1 MMRFIDSILNTI
13 TMYRLVFYELLFL
26 LAAASILGIFHLVP
40 YGPLN
45 IAYSTAIIFAVT
57 WIVNKVFAYFYD
69 APSNPESTY
78 ITALILALIIS
89 PPMSFG
95 DPQFFILAGWASA
108 WAIASKY
115 IFAIKEKH
123 LFNPVAFGVAIV
135 CLFLKQGASWWVGT
149 LWMLPFVAVGGFL
162 VARKIQRFDLVIAF
176 GISLVGTILL
186 LSSGE
191 GSGALHIVQQSLLYA
206 PAVFFGT
213 VMLTEPLTAPQ
224 ARYWRIMYAV
234 LAGFLFAPEVHIGS
248 LYLTPELAL
257 LAANVFA
264 YVVSPKQKLMLVLKD
279 RIQLATDTYEFI
291 FTSDRKL
298 SFKAGQYL
306 EWTLAH
312 TNADSRGIRRYLT
325 IASSPTESD
334 IRIGVKFYPKMST
347 FKKRLLALKKG
358 ETIVASQRA
367 GDFVLPE
374 NRKQKLVFIAGGIGI
389 TPFRSMI
396 QYLMDTKQR
405 RDAVLVY
412 VNRSVEDTAYIDLL
426 DNAERD
432 IGLTTLPIFN
442 TPPVHAVPGEF
453 PTTLDSVTIQKEI
466 PDYLERVFY
475 LSGPRGMV
483 TAFSDL
489 LAEIGV
495 PKKHIKKDFFPG
507 FA

>member
-1 MMRFIDSILNTI
+1 
-13 TMYRLVFYELLFL
+13 
-26 LAAASILGIFHLVP
+26 
-40 YGPLN
+40 
-45 IAYSTAIIFAVT
+45 
-57 WIVNKVFAYFYD
+57 
-69 APSNPESTY
+69 
-78 ITALILALIIS
+78 
-89 PPMSFG
+89 
-95 DPQFFILAGWASA
+95 
-108 WAIASKY
+108 
-115 IFAIKEKH
+115 
-123 LFNPVAFGVAIV
+123 
-135 CLFLKQGASWWVGT
+135 
-149 LWMLPFVAVGGFL
+149 
-162 VARKIQRFDLVIAF
+162 
-176 GISLVGTILL
+176 
-186 LSSGE
+186 
-191 GSGALHIVQQSLLYA
+191 
-206 PAVFFGT
+206 
-213 VMLTEPLTAPQ
+213 
-224 ARYWRIMYAV
+224 
-234 LAGFLFAPEVHIGS
+234 
-248 LYLTPELAL
+248 
-257 LAANVFA
+257 VFA